1 MQPSSHPSS
10 NKVAVVMPGGTHLIA
25 ELAECD
31 REALNDEEFLR
42 ERLREAA
49 HTAGATVLSIHSHK
63 FTPVGVTAFALLAES
78 HISIHTWP
86 ELKYAAVDAFTC
98 GQAMRTA
105 VAIESVARALDSKN
119 TKVITVNRG
128 L

>member
-1 MQPSSHPSS
+1 MQPSSHPSPD
-10 NKVAVVMPGGTHLIA
+10 KAAMMTPGGTHLIA
-25 ELAECD
+25 ELAGCD

-42 ERLREAA
+42 DKLREAA
-49 HTAGATVLSIHSHK
+49 QIAGATVLSVHSHK

-86 ELKYAAVDAFTC
+86 ELGYAAADAFTC
-98 GQAMRTA
+98 GQSMHTEL
-105 VAIESVARALDSKN
+105 AIESVAHALDSKN
-119 TKVITVNRG
+119 TKIVTVKRG